1 MNLQSRIQTLIITIF
16 QNIKN
21 ILKNENFRNV
31 GYVYFF
37 AYLAAPIGYIIRVIF
52 SKELTLQE
60 FGLMYSI
67 ISFYLLC
74 STFINLGLPQSMNYF
89 GVKYLNERKY
99 TNFKSLLHSTLVIQT
114 GLMIIFSSII
124 LIFSNILE
132 TYYFKV
138 ENSSTLLL
146 LFLLYFYGINISKT
160 FANTFSALKN
170 FLVLNL
176 IKTFELISI
185 LIFLIILIYF
195 NSINYTSLAL
205 IWGIPYLTLAIISY
219 VILKIKYKKIFSKK
233 AYFSKTLILENLNY
247 SLKILFGTAALF
259 LITKVDII
267 YITYFKSVSEVGIY
281 EIALSSAMIL
291 TSLFAP
297 INKFLLPFSSDKKF
311 KNAIPEL
318 KRICLTVNHILLY
331 GLLPFVCIFYMYST
345 EIISIL
351 FPKAFQASA
360 QILSILSIA
369 IFFFIFQQLNFT
381 ILAGLNELN
390 LRNKVLTV
398 GVILNLIL
406 NFIFIKHF
414 GTIGI
419 AYSSLIVFFLM
430 FLMSYFK
437 LVQKKIF
444 YFFKIKK
451 LSLNILFIILF
462 ILSINIL
469 KTNLHFT
476 FQFGLL
482 IEIIITLTISFTI
495 YGIGGLIMFKSEL
508 QNKFLNKKL
517 K

>member
-1 MNLQSRIQTLIITIF
+1 MKLITIILSYLILF
-16 QNIKN
+16 NSNIKKL
-21 ILKNENFRNV
+21 LKNENFRNV

-37 AYLAAPIGYIIRVIF
+37 AYLAAPLGYIIRVIF
-52 SKELTLQE
+52 SKELSIEE

-67 ISFYLLC
+67 IGFYLLC
-74 STFINLGLPQSMNYF
+74 SIFINLGLPQSMNYF
-89 GVKYLNERKY
+89 GVKYLNEKKY
-99 TNFKSLLHSTLVIQT
+99 SEFKSLLYITLLIQT
-114 GLMIIFSSII
+114 GLIIIFSIII
-124 LIFSNILE
+124 LILSNILE
-132 TYYFKV
+132 VYYFKV
-138 ENSSTLLL
+138 ENSAALLL
-146 LFLLYFYGINISKT
+146 LFLVYFYGINISKT

-170 FLVLNL
+170 FLILNL

-185 LIFLIILIYF
+185 LIFLFILIYS
-195 NSINYTSLAL
+195 NSINYVTLAL
-205 IWGIPYLTLAIISY
+205 AWGIPYLVLAIISFL
-219 VILKIKYKKIFSKK
+219 ILKIKYKNIFSTKS
-233 AYFSKTLILENLNY
+233 YFSKNLIFKNLEY

-267 YITYFKSVSEVGIY
+267 FITYFKSVSEVAIY

-311 KNAIPEL
+311 KNAISQL
-318 KRICLTVNHILLY
+318 KKICLMVNHVLLY
-331 GLLPFVCIFYMYST
+331 GLLPFVCIFYIYST

-390 LRNKVLTV
+390 LRNKVLTI
-398 GVILNLIL
+398 GVILNLVL
-406 NFIFIKHF
+406 NFIFIKYF

-430 FLMSYFK
+430 FLISYIK
-437 LVQKKIF
+437 LIEKKIF
-444 YFFKIKK
+444 YFFNIKK
-451 LSLNILFIILF
+451 LSINIIFVVLF

-469 KTNLHFT
+469 KTNLNFT
-476 FQFGLL
+476 FQFGLI
-482 IEIIITLTISFTI
+482 IEILITLGISFFI
-495 YGIGGLIMFKSEL
+495 YGIGGIIIFKNEI
-508 QNKFLNKKL
+508 QNKLLKKL
-517 K
+517 